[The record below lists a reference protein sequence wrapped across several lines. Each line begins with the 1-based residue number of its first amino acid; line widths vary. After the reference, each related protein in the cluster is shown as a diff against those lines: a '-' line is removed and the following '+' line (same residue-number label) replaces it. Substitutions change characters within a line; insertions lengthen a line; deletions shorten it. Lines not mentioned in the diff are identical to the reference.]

1 MAGDIMFIDTA
12 KIYIKSGNGG
22 NGVISFRREKY
33 VAYGGPDGGDGG
45 KGGDIIFI
53 ADPNMSTLMDF
64 KYRRK
69 YIADNGENGQGN
81 NKYGRNA
88 ENLYIK
94 LPIGTSI
101 INDETGEII
110 ADLVK
115 SGQKAIVLRGGKGG
129 RGNAKFATSTM
140 KTPRFAESGEEGKE
154 LWVRL
159 ELKLLADVG
168 LVGFPNAGK
177 STLLAACTRAKPKI
191 ANYPFT
197 TLTPNLGVVEHKGK
211 SFVMA
216 DIPGLI
222 EGAHRGEGLGYDFL
236 RHIER
241 TKLILHIVDI
251 SGADGN
257 NPVSNFEKINN
268 ELALYSEKLTK
279 IPQIVVAN
287 KIDIEGAQ
295 ENCKIFTE
303 ALSLKGLEVFKISAV
318 TGEGIEPLLDKVI
331 ELLDR
336 MKEEI
341 NPDVEDVII
350 YEIPKEAETLDIEV
364 KNGTYYLSGAKIDR
378 LLKRVNLQDE
388 NSLRYFEK
396 NLRKS
401 GIIDEL
407 KKLGLKNGDV
417 INIRNFEFEFYD

>member
-1 MAGDIMFIDTA
+1 MFIDTA

>member
-1 MAGDIMFIDTA
+1 MFIDTA

-69 YIADNGENGQGN
+69 YIAGNGENGQGN

-222 EGAHRGEGLGYDFL
+222 EGAHKGEGLGYDFL

-331 ELLDR
+331 EFLDK

-341 NPDVEDVII
+341 NPDVEDVIV

-407 KKLGLKNGDV
+407 KKSGLKNGDI